1 MIGFANRLVI
11 NDNLILNAGQSKE
24 YIFSDVKNVGVYGYT
39 HNLTDGTVSTMLKY
53 NDTNP
58 DSVCLVS
65 SDSYCI
71 VPVTE
76 VSSESGIKVIVTAN
90 QNLSSVS
97 FSMVIYYCFK

>member
-11 NDNLILNAGQSKE
+11 NDDLTLNAGQSKE
-24 YIFSDVKNVGVYGYT
+24 YVFTDIKNIGIYGYA
-39 HNLTDGTVSTMLKY
+39 HNLVDGIVSVMLKY
-53 NDTNP
+53 NDTDSN
-58 DSVCLVS
+58 SVCLVS

-76 VSSESGIKVIVTAN
+76 VNSESGIKVIVTAN
-90 QNLSSVS
+90 QDLSSVS